1 MYLYTACLELKV
13 FPSIWPKFFICCLIS
28 VVLHGILLTY
38 NLHIII
44 NNYLI
49 MLKKRIYNVIRT
61 NLHQGTHTENILIN
75 LTLTLVCGKDILAYA
90 RNWDSYLN
98 YTMSC

>member
-1 MYLYTACLELKV
+1 
-13 FPSIWPKFFICCLIS
+13 
-28 VVLHGILLTY
+28 
-38 NLHIII
+38 
-44 NNYLI
+44 

-75 LTLTLVCGKDILAYA
+75 LTLTLVCERIFSLACA

-98 YTMSC
+98 YNNELLTVIHYAIDPTGQ